1 MSSSLCFRVLGL
13 TFEADPLFFL
23 HHAQIDRLWW
33 LWQQQDPEH
42 RNLDFEGPVVSSDG
56 DSVGVEASLMNS
68 IRMLGFADD
77 VVVRDVMKTDT
88 ALLCYKYKKES

>member
-1 MSSSLCFRVLGL
+1 M
-13 TFEADPLFFL
+13 
-23 HHAQIDRLWW
+23 
-33 LWQQQDPEH
+33 
-42 RNLDFEGPVVSSDG
+42 SSDG

-88 ALLCYKYKKES
+88 TLLCYKYKKEL